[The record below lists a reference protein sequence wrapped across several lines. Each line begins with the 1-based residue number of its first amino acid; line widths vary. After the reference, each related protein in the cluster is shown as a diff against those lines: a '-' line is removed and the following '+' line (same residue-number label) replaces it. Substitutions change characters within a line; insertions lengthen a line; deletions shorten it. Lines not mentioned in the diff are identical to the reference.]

1 MTSLKF
7 ILLDQ
12 NQRKKDTV
20 LIKDYFFLKVFLKID
35 NISTYDYYYYI

>member
-7 ILLDQ
+7 VLLDQ